1 MLLLV
6 LIACFIWL
14 SVRFCL
20 SVALLDGD
28 RAVSRWLSST
38 GTAPSVESLSI
49 FICFWLLI
57 LCFVSVFLSCD
68 GWIKSVLICSVER
81 EMRKLHRT
89 KDYKCNTV
97 LVLCLV
103 LLYQQN
109 DMLHVVLFHVSSS
122 CALCL
127 DSLATLL
134 SRPVLS
140 CFGSIGVGICTLLSH
155 KFWEHPCRHLYS
167 LVTCLVF

>member
-1 MLLLV
+1 
-6 LIACFIWL
+6 
-14 SVRFCL
+14 
-20 SVALLDGD
+20 
-28 RAVSRWLSST
+28 
-38 GTAPSVESLSI
+38 
-49 FICFWLLI
+49 
-57 LCFVSVFLSCD
+57 
-68 GWIKSVLICSVER
+68 
-81 EMRKLHRT
+81 MRKLHRT

-155 KFWEHPCRHLYS
+155 KFWEHPWKSGVPLLLIISFVVLGLFTVMGCPWEMMGSAWSPRTSPSEHVHQLKTLS
-167 LVTCLVF
+167 LL